1 MIRLQRL
8 LRVRYRALLLGML
21 PAALTA
27 LLLIVYVI
35 GAQLD
40 NVKTSFEEM
49 GRSIAQ
55 EAAARSL
62 YGLFSGNVDA
72 LRSSLFPILER
83 EDGFW
88 LAPGPGALP
97 VPTINGAAA
106 VDDVRLSH
114 GDLIE
119 VAPAARYRFDTGE
132 APPPEPEEETDEPV
146 FAEAPAP
153 RRRRR
158 HHGLSKAQ
166 RRRLRFVILAGM
178 ATIVVLGMLAAAV
191 VLLLRA
197 L

>member
-1 MIRLQRL
+1 MPTTPSLVPLPPTAGGPVVLLTSPFWIGSAASCGLRLH
-8 LRVRYRALLLGML
+8 L
-21 PAALTA
+21 PGIAGHHAA
-27 LLLIVYVI
+27 
-35 GAQLD
+35 
-40 NVKTSFEEM
+40 
-49 GRSIAQ
+49 
-55 EAAARSL
+55 
-62 YGLFSGNVDA
+62 
-72 LRSSLFPILER
+72 ILER

-97 VPTINGAAA
+97 VPTVNGATA

-132 APPPEPEEETDEPV
+132 PPPPEPEEEPDEPV